1 MNKTT
6 ILILPILFAFYCE
19 DNDKKDCIDESKI
32 TNTPC
37 PEVYDPVCGCDG
49 ATYANDC
56 FAKNHYGVTK
66 WVEGECKK

>member
-1 MNKTT
+1 M
-6 ILILPILFAFYCE
+6 LPILFAFYCE

-32 TNTPC
+32 INTPC

-49 ATYANDC
+49 VTYANDC

>member
-1 MNKTT
+1 MNKTR
-6 ILILPILFAFYCE
+6 ILILTILFVFCCE
-19 DNDKKDCIDESKI
+19 DNDKKDCIDVSKI

-66 WVEGECKK
+66 WVEGECEK

>member
-1 MNKTT
+1 MKLLWV
-6 ILILPILFAFYCE
+6 IPLLLFVFSCE

-49 ATYANDC
+49 VTYANDC

>member
-1 MNKTT
+1 MNKTA
-6 ILILPILFAFYCE
+6 ILILLILFVLSCE
-19 DNDKKDCIDESKI
+19 DKDKKDCIDESKI

-49 ATYANDC
+49 VTYANDC

-66 WVEGECKK
+66 WVEGECEK

>member
-6 ILILPILFAFYCE
+6 ILIQPILFAFSCE

-66 WVEGECKK
+66 WVEGECEK

>member
-1 MNKTT
+1 MNKTA
-6 ILILPILFAFYCE
+6 ILILLILFVLSCE
-19 DNDKKDCIDESKI
+19 DKDKKDCIDESKI
-32 TNTPC
+32 TGTPC

-49 ATYANDC
+49 VTYSNDS

>member
-1 MNKTT
+1 MNKTR
-6 ILILPILFAFYCE
+6 ILILPILFVFCCE

-49 ATYANDC
+49 ATYANDF

-66 WVEGECKK
+66 WVERECEK